1 MTATLT
7 KAAVPGAPIE
17 RRPDERVH
25 WRTSGPFLAAHL
37 VPLAAVVTGVS
48 TRAVVLCV
56 VCYVGRML
64 CITAGYHRY
73 LSHRSFSTSRVVQL
87 LLAFGGTTAAQKGPL
102 WWASQHRTHHR
113 FTDQSGDPHTPAKG
127 FWYAH
132 VGWVLAEC
140 NGRTDLKL
148 VEDLARFPELRFLDR
163 HDWIGPW
170 ALAIACTAI
179 GGWSG
184 LVVGFFLSTVL
195 LWHATFAVNS
205 FAHVFGRR
213 RYTTGDTSRNSV
225 VVALLAAGEGWHNN
239 HHRYPR
245 SARQGQRWWELDP
258 TWWALR
264 LAAAVG
270 LVGDLR
276 RGNGPPS
283 TSSTSR
289 ATSAG
294 E

>member
-1 MTATLT
+1 MTATLMPPAPQ
-7 KAAVPGAPIE
+7 AAARIE
-17 RRPDERVH
+17 RRADERVQ
-25 WRTSGPFLAAHL
+25 WRTSGPFIAAHL
-37 VPLAAVVTGVS
+37 VPLTAVFTGV
-48 TRAVVLCV
+48 TTEALVLCIGL
-56 VCYVGRML
+56 YAGRML

-73 LSHRSFSTSRVVQL
+73 LSHRSFTTSRAVQF

-102 WWASQHRTHHR
+102 WWASKHRAHHR
-113 FTDQSGDPHTPAKG
+113 FTDKPGDPHTPAKG

-132 VGWVLAEC
+132 VGWVVAGC
-140 NGRTDLKL
+140 NGRTDLEL

-170 ALAIACTAI
+170 ALATACTAAA
-179 GGWSG
+179 GWSG

-213 RYTTGDTSRNSV
+213 RHATSDTSRNSV
-225 VVALLAAGEGWHNN
+225 VVAVLAAGEGWHNN
-239 HHRYPR
+239 HHRFPR

-258 TWWALR
+258 TWWVLR

-270 LVGDLR
+270 LVRDLR
-276 RGNGPPS
+276 GSAPPR

-289 ATSAG
+289 WTSAG
-294 E
+294 L